1 MHGTFKKRH
10 GKIKKDGMAVK
21 ISITGHQH
29 IPSEAVEYVR
39 RGIDAFLSMY
49 DGMEV
54 VCLSCLAVGADQLF
68 AGKAIEMG
76 FKLVAVIPCNGYET
90 TFSEKDRR
98 RYSDLLAH
106 ACETVEVG
114 CPEPTP
120 EAFLKASERMIDKSD
135 VVVALWDGT
144 PGAKGG
150 TGDAVE
156 YARRQGKQVVVI
168 WPSGVKH

>member
-1 MHGTFKKRH
+1 
-10 GKIKKDGMAVK
+10 MAIR

-29 IPSEAVEYVR
+29 IPSEAMAYVE
-39 RGIDAFLSMY
+39 RGVDSFLSTY

-54 VCLSCLAVGADQLF
+54 TCLSCLAVGADQLF
-68 AGKAIEMG
+68 ASRAIGMR
-76 FKLVAVIPCNGYET
+76 FKLVAVIPCSGYET
-90 TFSEKDRR
+90 TFSEKDRG
-98 RYSDLLAH
+98 RYDDLLAH

-114 CPEPTP
+114 CPGPTP
-120 EAFLKASERMIDKSD
+120 EAFLKASERMIDGSD
-135 VVVALWDGT
+135 IMVALWDGEA
-144 PGAKGG
+144 GAKGG